1 MLRAKDLLVAISIFR
16 IQDVHTTTGTLPLVF
31 VVVVRSKKERDEL
44 IFLLALSDR
53 TILNLA
59 FIQLVVSEE
68 SLVFVEKQ

>member
-1 MLRAKDLLVAISIFR
+1 M
-16 IQDVHTTTGTLPLVF
+16 VF

-53 TILNLA
+53 TIINLA

>member
-1 MLRAKDLLVAISIFR
+1 M
-16 IQDVHTTTGTLPLVF
+16 VF

>member
-1 MLRAKDLLVAISIFR
+1 M
-16 IQDVHTTTGTLPLVF
+16 VF

-53 TILNLA
+53 TIISLA

>member
-1 MLRAKDLLVAISIFR
+1 M
-16 IQDVHTTTGTLPLVF
+16 VF

-53 TILNLA
+53 TIINQA